1 MRAAT
6 RGAAYGWHH
15 DGYRAVLHPREKP
28 GSSMS
33 NDLSV
38 GLLTVVGV
46 LGGLASLLVL
56 LSALDP
62 TNVVR
67 TPPRTDTLK

>member
-1 MRAAT
+1 MA
-6 RGAAYGWHH
+6 
-15 DGYRAVLHPREKP
+15 
-28 GSSMS
+28 

-46 LGGLASLLVL
+46 LAGLASLLVV

-62 TNVVR
+62 TSERR
-67 TPPRTDTLK
+67 TPHRIDR

>member
-1 MRAAT
+1 
-6 RGAAYGWHH
+6 
-15 DGYRAVLHPREKP
+15 
-28 GSSMS
+28 MS

-46 LGGLASLLVL
+46 LGGLASLLGL

-67 TPPRTDTLK
+67 TPTRTDTLK

>member
-1 MRAAT
+1 MA
-6 RGAAYGWHH
+6 
-15 DGYRAVLHPREKP
+15 
-28 GSSMS
+28 

-46 LGGLASLLVL
+46 LAGLASLLFL

-62 TNVVR
+62 TNEQR
-67 TPPRTDTLK
+67 TPRTDP

>member
-1 MRAAT
+1 MSADT
-6 RGAAYGWHH
+6 RLHGGRPAGYGTT
-15 DGYRAVLHPREKP
+15 LHPRENGTPK
-28 GSSMS
+28 MA

-67 TPPRTDTLK
+67 TPPRTDP

>member
-1 MRAAT
+1 MHSPENGTPKMA
-6 RGAAYGWHH
+6 
-15 DGYRAVLHPREKP
+15 
-28 GSSMS
+28 

-38 GLLTVVGV
+38 GLLTVIGV

-67 TPPRTDTLK
+67 TPPRTDP

>member
-1 MRAAT
+1 
-6 RGAAYGWHH
+6 
-15 DGYRAVLHPREKP
+15 
-28 GSSMS
+28 MS

-46 LGGLASLLVL
+46 LAGLASLLVL

-62 TNVVR
+62 TSVR
-67 TPPRTDTLK
+67 RSPSRTDTFK